1 MEEKVV
7 ASRQEG
13 MRKSERDSTRTRLRS
28 HPERSVPEEVRE
40 ILSAGHVAH
49 LGFVIDGQPF
59 VIPMSYHFEPRAS
72 DEPDGVDRLYL
83 HGSTK
88 GRAMQHLSGAAP
100 VCVAVTHLDHLV
112 YSRTALDHSMNY
124 RSVVCFG
131 RGRLVE
137 DAGEK
142 ARLLERMVRR
152 YFPGREEGVDYEA
165 APAGHLTATAL
176 VEVTIEEASA
186 KARRGGPNGPLDD
199 DPDALGSAGLIE
211 I

>member
-1 MEEKVV
+1 MKD
-7 ASRQEG
+7 
-13 MRKSERDSTRTRLRS
+13 ERDPELTRLRS
-28 HPERSVPEEVRE
+28 HAERSVPAEIPE
-40 ILSAGHVAH
+40 ILAAGHVAH
-49 LGFVIDGQPF
+49 LGFVIDEQPF

-72 DEPDGVDRLYL
+72 DEPDGFDRLYL
-83 HGSTK
+83 HGATK
-88 GRAMQHLSGAAP
+88 GRAMQHLAGGAP

-137 DAGEK
+137 DAAEK

-165 APAGHLTATAL
+165 PPAGHLTATAL
-176 VEVTIEEASA
+176 VEVVIEGASA

-211 I
+211 L